1 MIPKLFN
8 LLPEKKYIKNQK
20 KQQWKTIGVA
30 DTEKKQ
36 IIDSFIDLSSQ
47 RIRRNRRVVQNSIQS
62 FQRSLW

>member
-62 FQRSLW
+62 FQRSFW